1 MKNISLAAK
10 YRPQT
15 FESVVGQETIKAILS
30 KAALEGK
37 VAPAYLLSGTR
48 GVGKTTIARIFAKA
62 LNCENAATRTNGEP
76 CNACSA
82 CLRITQN
89 AYVDVMEIDGA
100 SNRGI
105 DDAKRIREA
114 VQYAPLEGKYKIII
128 IDEAHMLTKEAFN
141 ALLKTLEEPPSYTS
155 FILATTEAHKFPI
168 TIVSRCQHFVF
179 KQVPEKTLQAHL
191 KFVLESENWQYE
203 EEAVHLLV
211 KRAAGSVRDSM
222 SLLGQALALS
232 QNPLT
237 AELTR
242 NILGLAG
249 KEILENLL
257 TAIAENNTLLVA
269 QTVQDMMSQGIDIVY
284 FIRELAQLWRTFFLL
299 KQYQNNALSLLSLTD
314 DEAERYKQF
323 SSKFSPSFIH
333 SAWQMTLDSQ
343 RRIATSLEPA
353 VALELFLI
361 NLALLPQLLPLREL
375 QSDEINSQTVQT
387 SQPAEKKNDVVAPKV
402 EKSTT
407 TEKAASLE
415 EKIEIQENTHTQESV
430 PTEEPLIKAEENLSV
445 VDSPLVEE
453 STVSVKDENDEKSE
467 ELSQDISVTDDK
479 KKNERTYEAFLD
491 FLATSKHTPLTL
503 ALRLCKGTFWEDN
516 GVLIL
521 TLNSPSSNNSRELNT
536 PVFHQSLQAALEK
549 WADCKAKVEVHTV
562 ETPKARIELREELE
576 NHDLIKEIKKTFNA
590 HITNCENKKV
600 D

>member
-30 KAALEGK
+30 KAAFEGK

-76 CNACSA
+76 CNLCSA
-82 CLRITQN
+82 CQRITQN

-179 KQVPEKTLQAHL
+179 KQVPEKTLQSHL

-203 EEAVHLLV
+203 EEAVQLLV

-299 KQYQNNALSLLSLTD
+299 KQYQNNALSLLSLTE

-361 NLALLPQLLPLREL
+361 NLALLPQLLPIREL

-387 SQPAEKKNDVVAPKV
+387 QQPVEKKNDIVAPKV
-402 EKSTT
+402 QESIP
-407 TEKAASLE
+407 TEKDIAIQKNVETQESAS
-415 EKIEIQENTHTQESV
+415 IQENISIQESSNKIEKNHIIADSSIV
-430 PTEEPLIKAEENLSV
+430 EKVADSKNEEPREE
-445 VDSPLVEE
+445 
-453 STVSVKDENDEKSE
+453 VSH
-467 ELSQDISVTDDK
+467 DISVADDK
-479 KKNERTYEAFLD
+479 KKVEVTYEAFLD
-491 FLATSKHTPLTL
+491 FLATSKHTPLTQ
-503 ALRLCKGTFWEDN
+503 AIRLCKGTFWDDN

-521 TLNSPSSNNSRELNT
+521 TLNSPSSINSRELNT
-536 PVFHQSLQAALEK
+536 PAFHQSLQSTLEK

-562 ETPKARIELREELE
+562 QTPKARIELKEELE
-576 NHDLIKEIKKTFNA
+576 NNDLVQEIKKTFNA
-590 HITNCENKKV
+590 HITHCENKKV